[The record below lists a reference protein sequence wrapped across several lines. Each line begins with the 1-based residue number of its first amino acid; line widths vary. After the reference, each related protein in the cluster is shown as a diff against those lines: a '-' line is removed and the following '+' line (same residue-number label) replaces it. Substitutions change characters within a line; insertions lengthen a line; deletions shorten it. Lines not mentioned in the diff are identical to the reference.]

1 MWYER
6 YFTESFRPFIC
17 IEQMF
22 QCFLTLFGFKVNNLS
37 VLKRQAKVINH
48 AAAIVQW
55 HGAFYRPINIIFMWH
70 AKYLFSWHVWIKCNA
85 LRSEERRVGKE
96 CRYRGGWEL

>member
-70 AKYLFSWHVWIKCNA
+70 AKY
-85 LRSEERRVGKE
+85 RSEEHTSELQSRGHIV
-96 CRYRGGWEL
+96 CRLLREKKKRT